1 MMGTSPRIDPEPGAK
16 DAVILR
22 FSGTWTIEADLPD
35 LGEVLRSDRVAG
47 ASRVRLADDGIESW
61 DSILLTFVQRLE
73 AAVTA
78 GGGTVDRSGLPDGVI
93 RLLALAEA
101 VPRKEDARKSADQAG
116 PVERLGL
123 AVVEGSRE
131 ARDMVVFLGEAA
143 IAFGRFLGRRA
154 RYRGSDFLLV
164 LEDCGPKALPIVT
177 LISILVGLILAFV
190 GAVQLQQFGAE
201 IYVAN
206 LVAIGM
212 AREMGALMAA
222 IIMAGRTGAAFA
234 AELGTMQVNEEI
246 DAFVTLG
253 ISPMEFL
260 VLPRMLAL
268 CVMMPLL
275 CLYADLMGILG
286 GAVVGIGLLDITPA
300 QYFFQTQKFL
310 SVTDFTVGVFKAGVF
325 GVLIA
330 LSGCMRGMQCGR
342 SSAAVGLAATSAVV
356 LAIVLIIVADGIFAV
371 LFHILGI

>member
-1 MMGTSPRIDPEPGAK
+1 MSDLPGIDIRTGAEGAMELALTGAWVMGA
-16 DAVILR
+16 A
-22 FSGTWTIEADLPD
+22 LPD
-35 LGEVLRSDRVAG
+35 LESLLSDPKVAD
-47 ASRVRLADDGIESW
+47 APRLRLADGGIADW
-61 DSILLTFVQRLE
+61 DSILLTYLRRLE
-73 AAVTA
+73 ARIKDK
-78 GGGTVDRSGLPDGVI
+78 GGTVDRSGLPEGVA

-101 VPRKEDARKSADQAG
+101 VPRREDTGTGGARPGFVARAG
-116 PVERLGL
+116 AAVIRLG
-123 AVVEGSRE
+123 AE
-131 ARDMVVFLGEAA
+131 ARDMIAFLGLAA
-143 IAFGRFLGRRA
+143 MAFGKFLVGRA
-154 RYRGSDFLLV
+154 RFRGSDLALV

-190 GAVQLQQFGAE
+190 GAVQLQLFGAE
-201 IYVAN
+201 IFIAN

-268 CVMMPLL
+268 ALMMPLL

-286 GAVVGIGLLDITPA
+286 GAVVGIFMLDISPI
-300 QYFFQTQKFL
+300 QYFNQTKQFL
-310 SVTDFTVGVFKAGVF
+310 DMGDFAVGVFKATVF
-325 GVLIA
+325 GILIA
-330 LSGCMRGMQCGR
+330 IAGCLRGMQCGR
-342 SSAAVGLAATSAVV
+342 SSQAVGMAATSAVV
-356 LAIVLIIVADGIFAV
+356 LAIVLIICADGVFAV
-371 LFHILGI
+371 LFHIMGI